1 VADTA
6 DTADAADLAPGTK
19 ADDCRPRA
27 NANANANATAT
38 ATAAAGVDGNIAGLI
53 LAGGRG
59 ARMGEIDK
67 GLARLRGT
75 PLVEHVVHTL
85 APQVARLLVSANRNA
100 DSYARYA
107 PVLADDPAH
116 GAWQGPLAGIAAG
129 LAGSPLPWVVTAPC
143 DTPFLPQD
151 LVARLAAALRAHS
164 AGDGAAACTAD
175 RATVGAA
182 DGAANGAPRIAV
194 AHAGGR
200 RQSVCMLL
208 PVDLLPALR
217 AYLDAGERKVDRWQD
232 AVGCIEVDCGVA
244 AAFMNL
250 NTAGELAQAE
260 MIPPAGPKP

>member
-1 VADTA
+1 M
-6 DTADAADLAPGTK
+6 
-19 ADDCRPRA
+19 
-27 NANANANATAT
+27 
-38 ATAAAGVDGNIAGLI
+38 DGNIAGLI

-67 GLARLRGT
+67 GLARLRDR
-75 PLVEHVVHTL
+75 PLVEYVAHTL
-85 APQVARLLVSANRNA
+85 APQVAHLLVSANRNA
-100 DSYARYA
+100 DTYARYA

-129 LAGSPLPWVVTAPC
+129 LAGTSLPWVVTAPC
-143 DTPFLPQD
+143 DTPFLPLD
-151 LVARLAAALRAHS
+151 LVARLAAAVG
-164 AGDGAAACTAD
+164 AG
-175 RATVGAA
+175 GAA
-182 DGAANGAPRIAV
+182 DGAAVLSADGVADGAADGVAYGAPRIAV

-232 AVGCIEVDCGVA
+232 DVGCIEVDCGDA

-250 NTAGELAQAE
+250 NTADELARAE
-260 MIPPAGPKP
+260 TITPATKVSGPYACQWRKS

>member
-1 VADTA
+1 M
-6 DTADAADLAPGTK
+6 
-19 ADDCRPRA
+19 
-27 NANANANATAT
+27 
-38 ATAAAGVDGNIAGLI
+38 I

-67 GLARLRGT
+67 GLVRLRGR
-75 PLVEHVVHTL
+75 PLVDHVAATL
-85 APQVARLLVSANRNA
+85 APQVAHLLVSANRNA

-151 LVARLAAALRAHS
+151 LVARLAAALRADS
-164 AGDGAAACTAD
+164 VTDAAVAGCATD
-175 RATVGAA
+175 RATAGAH
-182 DGAANGAPRIAV
+182 GGAPRIAV

-232 AVGCIEVDCGVA
+232 AHGCIEVDCGDA

-250 NTAGELAQAE
+250 NTADELAQAE
-260 MIPPAGPKP
+260 KITAGVAKP

>member
-1 VADTA
+1 VADE
-6 DTADAADLAPGTK
+6 APRTQ
-19 ADDCRPRA
+19 
-27 NANANANATAT
+27 
-38 ATAAAGVDGNIAGLI
+38 ATAAEAGANGNVAGLI

-67 GLARLRGT
+67 GLVRLRGR
-75 PLVEHVVHTL
+75 PLVDHVAATL
-85 APQVARLLVSANRNA
+85 APQVAHLLVSANRNA

-151 LVARLAAALRAHS
+151 LVARLAAALR
-164 AGDGAAACTAD
+164 GDCVAD
-175 RATVGAA
+175 RAVDGTGDGIAEGGATGRA
-182 DGAANGAPRIAV
+182 NAGAKKGAPRIAV

-217 AYLDAGERKVDRWQD
+217 AYLDAGERRVDRWQD
-232 AVGCIEVDCGVA
+232 AHGCIEVDCGAA
-244 AAFMNL
+244 AAFINL
-250 NTAGELAQAE
+250 NTADELAQAE
-260 MIPPAGPKP
+260 KITAGVAKP

>member
-1 VADTA
+1 VADE
-6 DTADAADLAPGTK
+6 APRTQ
-19 ADDCRPRA
+19 
-27 NANANANATAT
+27 
-38 ATAAAGVDGNIAGLI
+38 ATAAEAGANGNIAGLI

-67 GLARLRGT
+67 GLVRLRGR
-75 PLVEHVVHTL
+75 PLVDHVAATL
-85 APQVARLLVSANRNA
+85 APQVAHLLVSANRNA

-151 LVARLAAALRAHS
+151 LVARLAAALR
-164 AGDGAAACTAD
+164 GDCVAD
-175 RATVGAA
+175 RAVDGTEDGIAEGGATSRA
-182 DGAANGAPRIAV
+182 NAGAKKGAPRIAV

-217 AYLDAGERKVDRWQD
+217 AYLDAGERRVDRWQD
-232 AVGCIEVDCGVA
+232 AHGCIEVDCGDA

-250 NTAGELAQAE
+250 NTADELAQAE
-260 MIPPAGPKP
+260 KITAGVAKP

>member
-1 VADTA
+1 M
-6 DTADAADLAPGTK
+6 APGTK
-19 ADDCRPRA
+19 TDGGRPR
-27 NANANANATAT
+27 
-38 ATAAAGVDGNIAGLI
+38 AAAGVAGNIAGLI

-67 GLARLRGT
+67 GLARLRSM
-75 PLVEHVVHTL
+75 PLVEHVVQTL

-151 LVARLAAALRAHS
+151 LVARLAAALRA
-164 AGDGAAACTAD
+164 D
-175 RATVGAA
+175 RAVDHAA
-182 DGAANGAPRIAV
+182 DSAPRIAV
-194 AHAGGR
+194 AYAGGR

-208 PVDLLPALR
+208 PIDLLPALR
-217 AYLDAGERKVDRWQD
+217 AYLDAGERKVDRWQND
-232 AVGCIEVDCGVA
+232 VGCIEVDCGDA

-250 NTAGELAQAE
+250 NTADELAQAE
-260 MIPPAGPKP
+260 MKGPQACQWRKS

>member
-1 VADTA
+1 M
-6 DTADAADLAPGTK
+6 
-19 ADDCRPRA
+19 
-27 NANANANATAT
+27 
-38 ATAAAGVDGNIAGLI
+38 AGLI

-67 GLARLRGT
+67 GLVRLRGR
-75 PLVEHVVHTL
+75 PLVDHVAATL
-85 APQVARLLVSANRNA
+85 APQVAHLLVSANRNA

-151 LVARLAAALRAHS
+151 LVARLAAALRADS
-164 AGDGAAACTAD
+164 VTDAAVAGCATD
-175 RATVGAA
+175 RATAGAH
-182 DGAANGAPRIAV
+182 GGAPRIAV

-232 AVGCIEVDCGVA
+232 AHGCIEVDCGDA

-250 NTAGELAQAE
+250 NTADELAQAE
-260 MIPPAGPKP
+260 KITAGVAKP